1 VSAPAVELLYFKD
14 CPNVEAAR
22 ALVQRVAAAEGITP
36 DLRLVEVKPEDAER
50 LRFLGSPSVRVN
62 GHDVEPGADL
72 REAFVFACRVYRTP
86 TGFSGQP
93 AREWLRA
100 ALAASGPPRTATSDS

>member
-1 VSAPAVELLYFKD
+1 MSAPTVELLYFEG
-14 CPNVEAAR
+14 CPNVEAVR
-22 ALVQRVAAAEGITP
+22 ELVHRVAADEGITSN
-36 DLRLVEVKPEDAER
+36 LRLVEVTPEDAER

-72 REAFVFACRVYRTP
+72 RERFVFACRVYRTH

-93 AREWLRA
+93 AREWVRA
-100 ALAASGPPRTATSDS
+100 ALTA

>member
-1 VSAPAVELLYFKD
+1 MSAPMVELLYFEG
-14 CPNVEAAR
+14 CPNVEAVR
-22 ALVQRVAAAEGITP
+22 ALVQGVSDAEGITP
-36 DLRLVEVKPEDAER
+36 DLRLVEVTPEDAER

-72 REAFVFACRVYRTP
+72 RETFVAACRVYRTP

-93 AREWLRA
+93 SREWVRA
-100 ALAASGPPRTATSDS
+100 ALTA

>member
-1 VSAPAVELLYFKD
+1 MSALTVELLYFEG

-22 ALVQRVAAAEGITP
+22 ALVQDVAADEGITP
-36 DLRLVEVKPEDAER
+36 DVRLVEVTPEDAER

-72 REAFVFACRVYRTP
+72 RETFVFACRVYRTP
-86 TGFSGQP
+86 TNFSGQP
-93 AREWLRA
+93 AREWVRA
-100 ALAASGPPRTATSDS
+100 ALMA